1 MVQRVILVVGLLC
14 ALCGCAAEER
24 PRSKWVEAPT
34 GFYEGLKGQSCAV
47 MIWADWRTRTEYNT
61 VQLDLGKSLTK
72 KLEEYLKPMKEGKKS
87 EGPPMVFTN
96 PASVVRYQREHPE
109 VMSTPIA
116 EVAPRLQAQRVVY
129 VELEEFSAHSPE
141 SVMVLKG
148 NAKAT
153 LRVVEVNEGVGK
165 VVFEEPGIAAHFPPD
180 RPEGVV
186 ESEKVN
192 VRTIYEGT
200 IDLLAE
206 KLAARFR
213 NPKS

>member
-1 MVQRVILVVGLLC
+1 M
-14 ALCGCAAEER
+14 
-24 PRSKWVEAPT
+24 
-34 GFYEGLKGQSCAV
+34 
-47 MIWADWRTRTEYNT
+47 
-61 VQLDLGKSLTK
+61 
-72 KLEEYLKPMKEGKKS
+72 
-87 EGPPMVFTN
+87 
-96 PASVVRYQREHPE
+96 
-109 VMSTPIA
+109 PIA

-141 SVMVLKG
+141 AVMVLKG

-153 LRVVEVNEGVGK
+153 LRVVEVNGAEAK

-200 IDLLAE
+200 IELLAE
-206 KLAARFR
+206 KLAARFS
-213 NPKS
+213 NPK